1 MDQKI
6 DNKIGFKNRLT
17 SYYKDYKLK
26 INSLLLILLIIIIS
40 AYFLIL
46 EKKKKNILI
55 SEKYIQADLY
65 LAEKKK
71 KDAIDLYEEIILSEN
86 KFYSILSLNII
97 IEKKLVDDN
106 EKILNYFK
114 IVENLNHSNDQKDL
128 LAFKKALYFIKISKN
143 QEGEL
148 LLKNLID
155 KNSKLKILAEETLKK

>member
-1 MDQKI
+1 M
-6 DNKIGFKNRLT
+6 
-17 SYYKDYKLK
+17 
-26 INSLLLILLIIIIS
+26 
-40 AYFLIL
+40 
-46 EKKKKNILI
+46 
-55 SEKYIQADLY
+55 Y

-71 KDAIDLYEEIILSEN
+71 KDAKDLYEEIILSEN
-86 KFYSILSLNII
+86 KFYSILALNII